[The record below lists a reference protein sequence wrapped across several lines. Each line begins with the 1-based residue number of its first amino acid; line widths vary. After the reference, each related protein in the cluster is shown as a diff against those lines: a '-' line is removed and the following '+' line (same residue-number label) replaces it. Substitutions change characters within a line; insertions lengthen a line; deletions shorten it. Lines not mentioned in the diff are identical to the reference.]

1 MDDDIK
7 MRAGQLGLQPVKIAG
22 PTAKL
27 WASGPRARSNNWPED
42 DSGGGS
48 ARDQGLKV
56 APMVWIRRF
65 QLLSAISLI
74 TTDEIFNITLSLVA
88 SSWAGSDEID
98 SGTDF
103 QAGSDGTQGDTD
115 HWAGGDGTHGDHWAG
130 SDGTYGDT
138 DK

>member
-1 MDDDIK
+1 
-7 MRAGQLGLQPVKIAG
+7 
-22 PTAKL
+22 
-27 WASGPRARSNNWPED
+27 
-42 DSGGGS
+42 
-48 ARDQGLKV
+48 
-56 APMVWIRRF
+56 MVWIRRF